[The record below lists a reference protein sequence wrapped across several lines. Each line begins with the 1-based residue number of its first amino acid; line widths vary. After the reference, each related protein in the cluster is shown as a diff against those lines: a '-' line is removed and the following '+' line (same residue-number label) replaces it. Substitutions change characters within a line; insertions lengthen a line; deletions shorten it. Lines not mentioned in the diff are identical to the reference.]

1 VQIRRK
7 GRERMT
13 HQQKRLRREYT
24 EDNGV
29 PFSEKTCDNKKIK
42 LEYYGTI
49 QELYDNEYNYDKD
62 REDY

>member
-1 VQIRRK
+1 
-7 GRERMT
+7 MT

-42 LEYYGTI
+42 LTYYGTI
-49 QELYDNEYNYDKD
+49 QELYDAEYDYEE
-62 REDY
+62 REEY